1 MKKILS
7 VLVENHDYRVD
18 ANYTSVKRMM
28 SKIGAEMFEKLMIL
42 QEADNM
48 AKNPKYLSEKLK
60 RISGC
65 MSIYRSV
72 IASNQPYRI
81 SDLQINAA
89 DLAKSG
95 FRQGRE
101 LTETLRILLD
111 EVIINPE
118 LNNRAYL
125 LSRAASIR
133 KGSR

>member
-1 MKKILS
+1 
-7 VLVENHDYRVD
+7 
-18 ANYTSVKRMM
+18 
-28 SKIGAEMFEKLMIL
+28 
-42 QEADNM
+42 
-48 AKNPKYLSEKLK
+48 
-60 RISGC
+60 